1 MDEFLLRA
9 LLAGLGLSAVAG
21 PLGCF
26 VVWRRMAYFGD
37 TLAHAA
43 LLGIVVGL
51 LLGTNLIVGVVAVC
65 AGVALVLAGLQRDR
79 RLASDTLL
87 GILAHGSL
95 AVGLVLLSLME
106 RVRVDLMG
114 WLFGDILAVS
124 ATDVALIWGGA
135 ALVLALLLAA
145 WRPLVAMTVD
155 EDLARVEGHPV
166 GLARVVLMVLVALV
180 VAAAMKVVGILLV
193 TSLLVIPAAAV
204 RKLARTPEQMAA
216 AATAAGAVAVAAGLG
231 GSWRFDTPSGPSIVV
246 AAVMLFAVIQL
257 LPLRRS

>member
-1 MDEFLLRA
+1 MDELLLRA
-9 LLAGLGLSAVAG
+9 LAAGFGLAAVAG

-43 LLGIVVGL
+43 LLGIVAGL
-51 LLGTNLIVGVVAVC
+51 LLGVNLALGVAAVC
-65 AGVALVLAGLQRDR
+65 VAIALTLAAAEGGG
-79 RLASDTLL
+79 RLPSDTVL
-87 GILAHGSL
+87 GILSHGAL
-95 AVGLVLLSLME
+95 AAGLVLLSLME

-124 ATDVALIWGGA
+124 AADLGWVWGGGSAVVA
-135 ALVLALLLAA
+135 ALVLV

-166 GLARVVLMVLVALV
+166 ALARVALMLLVALV

-193 TSLLVIPAAAV
+193 TAMLVVPAAAA
-204 RKLARTPEQMAA
+204 RRLARTPEQMAVLA
-216 AATAAGAVAVAAGLG
+216 ALAGAVAVAAGLG
-231 GSWRFDTPSGPSIVV
+231 ASWRYDTPSGPSIVV
-246 AAVMLFAVIQL
+246 AAVALCALLQAV
-257 LPLRRS
+257 PRR